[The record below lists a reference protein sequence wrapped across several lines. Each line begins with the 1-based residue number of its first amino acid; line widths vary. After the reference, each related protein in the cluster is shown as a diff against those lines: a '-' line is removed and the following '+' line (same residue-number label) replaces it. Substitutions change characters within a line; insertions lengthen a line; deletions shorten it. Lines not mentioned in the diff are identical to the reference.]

1 METTKA
7 IQMIPIDQL
16 SPHPDNP
23 RKNLGD
29 LTELAASIRE
39 NGVLQNLTVVPWM
52 GEVTGTFTGKY
63 KVIIGHRRLA
73 AAKLAGLTELP
84 CHVTTLTPSEQ
95 IKTMLME
102 NMQRSD
108 LTPIEQAD
116 GFQMMLDLG
125 LSIDEIAGESGF
137 SESTV
142 RRRLKLRELDRETLE
157 ERLSKGATLM
167 DLIKLEQIEDEKAR
181 NKVLATV
188 GTNNFE
194 YELRT
199 ALDKQACKRNK
210 PLWEKVLDSFAQ
222 RIPKEEAN
230 SRKWGYGGWGRL
242 GDDPNAYV
250 VPGDAGT
257 VTYGYIIDGSSYSL
271 RKLRDDAEEL
281 DEEDNEKAEL
291 ARQVKEVEK
300 TLDDSSAVA
309 YRLRLDFIR
318 NTPLRKKHI
327 PDALA
332 YLMRQL
338 NDSRGPSHKTKAA
351 VLGVETGKGWS
362 EDREAAS
369 RAFDDLMSKDPDKA
383 LLVMAYAVSDDD
395 AENDY
400 IEGSWNQHMFPTF
413 RKNKKLD
420 ALYDF
425 LELLGYQISDE
436 ERLLMSG
443 EHPAFEPGAKQRAEN
458 PGKEHEEEDGDD

>member
-108 LTPIEQAD
+108 LTLLEQSD

-125 LSIDEIAGESGF
+125 LTIEQVANESGF

-142 RRRLKLRELDRETLE
+142 RRRLKLRELDRQALE
-157 ERLSKGATLM
+157 ERLLKGATLM
-167 DLIKLEQIEDEKAR
+167 DLVKLEQLEDEKIR

-210 PLWEKVLDSFAQ
+210 SLWEKVLDSFAQ

-242 GDDPNAYV
+242 SDDPNAYV
-250 VPGDAGT
+250 VPGDTET

-318 NTPLRKKHI
+318 STPLRKKHI
-327 PDALA
+327 PDTLA

-338 NDSRGPSHKTKAA
+338 NDNRAPSHKTKAA
-351 VLGVETGKGWS
+351 ALNVETGKGWS
-362 EDREAAS
+362 EDRKAAS
-369 RAFDDLMSKDPDKA
+369 DSFDALMSKDPDKA
-383 LLVMAYAVSDDD
+383 LLIIAYAVSDDD
-395 AENDY
+395 AENSY
-400 IEGSWNQHMFPTF
+400 VESSWRNDEYPVYCE
-413 RKNKKLD
+413 NKKLD

-443 EHPAFEPGAKQRAEN
+443 EHPAYQPGAEQQAEN
-458 PGKEHEEEDGDD
+458 PDEEDEDDD